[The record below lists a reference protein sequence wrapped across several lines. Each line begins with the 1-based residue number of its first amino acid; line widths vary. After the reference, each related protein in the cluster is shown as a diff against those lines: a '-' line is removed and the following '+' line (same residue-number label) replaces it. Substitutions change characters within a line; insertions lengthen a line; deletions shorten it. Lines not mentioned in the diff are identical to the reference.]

1 MARPSVQEQLFAELL
16 DRYGREVANAF
27 LAALDDLRSNAEVQ
41 RAIAAYQAG
50 DIEGALEALHID
62 PSAYSEFT
70 ESIRRSYAEGGRAA
84 LLGLPKRR
92 PDGTALVVRFD
103 GSNPE
108 AERWLSSHSSQLVAR
123 ITEDQRQAVR
133 DRLVV
138 GMQKGQNPRAVAL
151 DIVGRVNRAS
161 GKREGGI
168 LGLSVPQA
176 AYVENARAELSD
188 PATMEAFLN
197 RQRRDKRFD
206 RTITRAA
213 REGATLPPA
222 MAEKI
227 LTAYTRRL
235 LELRGTV
242 IGRTEA
248 LTALNA
254 AAYESIRQAVESG
267 KVPASAVR
275 RVWKSSRDFRVR
287 DTHAA
292 MDGDAVGLEEAFKSP
307 SGALLRFP
315 GDSSLGAPA
324 SEVISCRC
332 IVSNRVDWLS
342 NLG

>member
-151 DIVGRVNRAS
+151 DIVGRINRVT

-168 LGLSVPQA
+168 LGLSTVQA
-176 AYVENARAELSD
+176 GYVENARAELSD
-188 PATMEAFLN
+188 PATMEQFLE
-197 RQRRDKRFD
+197 RKRRDRRLDPAIK
-206 RTITRAA
+206 RAA
-213 REGATLPPA
+213 RDGVELPAATVD
-222 MAEKI
+222 KI
-227 LTAYTRRL
+227 LTAYSRRL
-235 LELRGTV
+235 LQLRGET

-248 LTALNA
+248 LTSLNA
-254 AAYESIRQAVESG
+254 ASYEAIRQAVADG
-267 KVPASAVR
+267 KIPAAAVR
-275 RVWKSSRDFRVR
+275 RVWRSARDMRVR

-292 MDGDAVGLEEAFKSP
+292 LDSDAVGLDEPFRSP
-307 SGALLRFP
+307 SGAMMRYP
-315 GDSSLGAPA
+315 GDTSLGAPA
-324 SEVISCRC
+324 REIIACRC
-332 IVSNRVDWLS
+332 IVQNRVDWLA
-342 NLG
+342 NI

>member
-1 MARPSVQEQLFAELL
+1 MARMSVQEQLFAELL

-27 LAALDDLRSNAEVQ
+27 LAALDDLRANAEVQ

-151 DIVGRVNRAS
+151 DIVGRVNRVT

-168 LGLSVPQA
+168 LGLTGPQA
-176 AYVENARAELSD
+176 DFVQNARAELSD
-188 PATMEAFLN
+188 PTTMTQFMN
-197 RQRRDKRFD
+197 RQRRDRRFD
-206 RTITRAA
+206 RTITKAA
-213 REGATLPPA
+213 RDGVELPAPTL
-222 MAEKI
+222 EKI
-227 LTAYTRRL
+227 VTAYSRRL
-235 LELRGTV
+235 LQLRGEI

-248 LTALNA
+248 LTSLNA
-254 AAYESIRQAVESG
+254 ASYQSIRQAVDEG
-267 KVPASAVR
+267 KVPAASVR
-275 RVWKSSRDFRVR
+275 RVWRSARDMRVR

-292 MDGDAVGLEEAFKSP
+292 LDSDAVGLDEAFRSP
-307 SGALLRFP
+307 SGAMMRFP
-315 GDSSLGAPA
+315 GDTSLGAPA
-324 SEVISCRC
+324 REIIACRC
-332 IVSNRVDWLS
+332 IVQNRVDWLA
-342 NLG
+342 NV